1 MLYCKFCLYLFIR
14 PFSIQAYGAKNYML
28 VGLVYQRALLIV
40 LLAAVPLATVLLF
53 PRPLLVLGGQTI
65 EVAEMTSAYI
75 R

>member
-1 MLYCKFCLYLFIR
+1 
-14 PFSIQAYGAKNYML
+14 ML

-53 PRPLLVLGGQTI
+53 ARPLLVLGGQTI

-75 R
+75 W